1 MTQTKTKAKAQVANA
16 NAKLADVSMP
26 NGSTNRHIVNSGYGN
41 YGASYAK
48 KSLLGWFTHAASA
61 DEDIVDNI
69 KTLRARSR
77 DLYMGSPLATSAI
90 KTIRTSVVGSGLMM
104 SSHIDADFLGLTREQ
119 AEAWQKKT
127 EREWLLWAE
136 DVNCDASKICNF
148 YEFQALAL
156 ISALMSG
163 DCFIALPMIHCPHCA
178 YDLKMS
184 LIEAD
189 RICDPVDKVAIG
201 NSILEGVEIGTYGEP
216 VAYWI
221 AKYHPNGTH
230 RPMNNPLQSWKRIP
244 AFSQRTGRRNILH
257 LMCDVERPNQ
267 RRGVPLLAPV
277 IEHFKQLGRYTEA
290 ELVAAVVSGFFTV
303 FITQDNPEAG
313 IDTMFSNSPLDAS
326 SATPDP
332 DDVALGN
339 GGIVNLAPGEK
350 IETANPG
357 RPNTAFDGFVTAI
370 IKQIGAALEVP
381 YELLI
386 KSFNSNYS
394 ASRAAI
400 LEAWRTFRMRRQWL
414 VNRLC
419 QPVYEAWLAE
429 AVAKGRIL
437 APGFNDDP
445 VIRKAW
451 CTADWAGDTPGQL
464 DPVKEVNAAIA
475 RVNAGLSTRERE
487 AAELNGMKFD
497 TIAAQ
502 LGREKDLLEEY
513 GLVTAPQE
521 QNTQLQ
527 EEKDDNEKQS

>member
-1 MTQTKTKAKAQVANA
+1 M
-16 NAKLADVSMP
+16 
-26 NGSTNRHIVNSGYGN
+26 
-41 YGASYAK
+41 
-48 KSLLGWFTHAASA
+48 
-61 DEDIVDNI
+61 
-69 KTLRARSR
+69 
-77 DLYMGSPLATSAI
+77 
-90 KTIRTSVVGSGLMM
+90 
-104 SSHIDADFLGLTREQ
+104 
-119 AEAWQKKT
+119 
-127 EREWLLWAE
+127 
-136 DVNCDASKICNF
+136 
-148 YEFQALAL
+148 
-156 ISALMSG
+156 
-163 DCFIALPMIHCPHCA
+163 
-178 YDLKMS
+178 
-184 LIEAD
+184 
-189 RICDPVDKVAIG
+189 
-201 NSILEGVEIGTYGEP
+201 
-216 VAYWI
+216 
-221 AKYHPNGTH
+221 
-230 RPMNNPLQSWKRIP
+230 
-244 AFSQRTGRRNILH
+244 
-257 LMCDVERPNQ
+257 
-267 RRGVPLLAPV
+267 
-277 IEHFKQLGRYTEA
+277 
-290 ELVAAVVSGFFTV
+290 AAVVSGFFTV